1 MTSVYVVCQGWDY
14 EGEAV
19 VGVYESLA
27 SARRVAR
34 ELDYSDTVLIY
45 RIRVGDS
52 ARLREAVDVFYPERP
67 VVEEA

>member
-27 SARRVAR
+27 YARRVAR

-45 RIRVGDS
+45 RIRIGD
-52 ARLREAVDVFYPERP
+52 APRLREAVDVFYPERP